1 MRCDLVNIKLKSYT
15 IKERQNGG
23 QQKASPTGRGGTA
36 KAVTERGEIQGLRLD
51 DIQHFVLMI
60 YNPYGI
66 DDIHTFGVMIYKA
79 CALIY
84 TRKKVSIKTKIS
96 ID

>member
-36 KAVTERGEIQGLRLD
+36 KAVTERGRCCTFGANDTRLRL
-51 DIQHFVLMI
+51 
-60 YNPYGI
+60 
-66 DDIHTFGVMIYKA
+66 DDIHTFGVM
-79 CALIY
+79 
-84 TRKKVSIKTKIS
+84 
-96 ID
+96 

>member
-1 MRCDLVNIKLKSYT
+1 MRCDLVNIKLKSCA
-15 IKERQNGG
+15 IKERQNGR

-79 CALIY
+79 CALMIY
-84 TRKKVSIKTKIS
+84 TQEGVYKNKNLY
-96 ID
+96 